1 MHKTSKNSETN
12 VLVVDKNSGNVLFV
26 TKSEETS
33 AEAIYVKTESIDNG
47 IVYKTET
54 DDEADEFGEYAV
66 DIAELQ

>member
-54 DDEADEFGEYAV
+54 DDEADEFGEYAI